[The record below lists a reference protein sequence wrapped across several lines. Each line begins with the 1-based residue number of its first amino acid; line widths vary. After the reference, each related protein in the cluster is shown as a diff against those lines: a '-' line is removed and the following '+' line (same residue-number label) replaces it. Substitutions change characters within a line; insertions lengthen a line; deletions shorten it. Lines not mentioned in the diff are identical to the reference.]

1 MPTSLALDPRHVLW
15 SAPEPRRAGRP
26 LLVLMHGWSY
36 DERHLFAFADLF
48 PGELVVA
55 SVRAPYAEA
64 GGYAW
69 FPSRG
74 NPIGNPQP
82 RVANDAAQ
90 AVLDWLDTLP
100 LAPST
105 GLLGFSQGGA
115 MVLQLMRRAPGR
127 FDYGVQLAGF
137 VVHDSQPGDQV
148 LAHKRPPV
156 FWGRGELDTVIPQQA
171 ISRTQS
177 WMAAHTSQESI
188 VYRGLGHDVAGPEV
202 TDFVAFIA
210 RQLGQDASL
219 AKSNR
224 HTATGITSGQHFHRF
239 VTEQLDEWG
248 RSNLPGFEAIRVVG
262 EEWAARS
269 HELRELLG
277 RNGIPFGFYPADSPA
292 GQRLLQEAGT
302 AGKPLPAVVLF
313 DGRILADPS
322 NAEVGEAIGVQTKPG
337 GGCYDVTVIGAGP
350 AGLAAAVYGA
360 SEGLSTV
367 VLEPEAIGGQAG
379 TSSLIRN
386 YLGFPTGV
394 SGGDLA
400 VRAYTQAWNFG
411 AEYVYGNPATGLR
424 PEGSELVV
432 TVADGSEVRSRAVV
446 VATGMAYRRL
456 GIPALDALTG
466 AGVFYGAAASEATA
480 MKDSE
485 VFVVGGANSAGQAAV
500 HLARYAAQV
509 TVLVRGRSLVD
520 SMSEYLI
527 REIESAPNIAVRCG
541 VAVTGGAG
549 QSRLEGLTLT
559 DLESGAAETVDA
571 VALFVLIGAEPRT
584 QWLPDAVRRDQSG
597 FVVTGT
603 DLLQGGQS
611 AEQWPGRR
619 LPMFLESSLPGVFAA
634 GDVRHGSVKR
644 VAAAVGEGS
653 TAIRLVH
660 DHLRGN

>member
-1 MPTSLALDPRHVLW
+1 LILEPVLLLVHDPRARDCVEAELRKRYAADYQVITTGSVQESLGVL
-15 SAPEPRRAGRP
+15 GR
-26 LLVLMHGWSY
+26 LRDDQRQVSLVL
-36 DERHLFAFADLF
+36 ADQRL
-48 PGELVVA
+48 PEGTGTELLA
-55 SVRAPYAEA
+55 
-64 GGYAW
+64 
-69 FPSRG
+69 
-74 NPIGNPQP
+74 
-82 RVANDAAQ
+82 RV
-90 AVLDWLDTLP
+90 
-100 LAPST
+100 
-105 GLLGFSQGGA
+105 
-115 MVLQLMRRAPGR
+115 
-127 FDYGVQLAGF
+127 
-137 VVHDSQPGDQV
+137 
-148 LAHKRPPV
+148 
-156 FWGRGELDTVIPQQA
+156 
-171 ISRTQS
+171 
-177 WMAAHTSQESI
+177 
-188 VYRGLGHDVAGPEV
+188 
-202 TDFVAFIA
+202 
-210 RQLGQDASL
+210 RQLHPAARRVLLITWADQTIAAPILRATVLGDIDAYVV
-219 AKSNR
+219 KPG
-224 HTATGITSGQHFHRF
+224 TPPDEHFHRF

-248 RSNLPGFEAIRVVG
+248 RSNLPGLQAVRVVG
-262 EEWAARS
+262 EEWAPRS

-277 RNGIPFGFYPADSPA
+277 RNGIPFGFYPADSPE
-292 GQRLLQEAGT
+292 GQHLLQQAGA
-302 AGKPLPAVVLF
+302 AGKALPAVALF

-322 NAEVGEAIGVQTKPG
+322 NAEVGEALGVQTKPG
-337 GGCYDVTVIGAGP
+337 GSYDVTVIGAGP

-360 SEGLSTV
+360 SEGLSTL

-446 VATGMAYRRL
+446 IATGMAYRRL

-466 AGVFYGAAASEATA
+466 AGVFYGAAASEARA

-509 TVLVRGRSLVD
+509 TVLVRGRSLAD

-527 REIESAPNIAVRCG
+527 QAIESAPNIAVRYG
-541 VAVTGGAG
+541 VAVTGGTG

-559 DLESGAAETVDA
+559 DLESGAAETVNA

-603 DLLQGGQS
+603 DLLQGGQPD
-611 AEQWPGRR
+611 EQWPLRR
-619 LPMFLESSLPGVFAA
+619 LPMFLESSLPGVFAV

-653 TAIRLVH
+653 IAIRLVH
-660 DHLRGN
+660 DHLRDNGRGTDPELGNR